1 MSRLNRRQA
10 AIRAAFAFFLALCAA
25 AAPRAQADAIKIGIV
40 KVPASG
46 AIFIAQEK
54 GYFAAEGIPAQLV
67 FFGSGQPI
75 AVAATSGDLDF
86 GATAISAGFYSL
98 AGQGA
103 LRIISAAAED
113 VPHFESQAF
122 LVSNAAYA
130 AGFKSLKDFPGHS
143 FALSQIGSSA
153 QYALGLIAD
162 KYGFPLS
169 SVRVLPMQ
177 SISNAVTAVAG
188 GRADITLNSAT
199 AELAAVE
206 HGSARILGYLGD
218 EKSYQFG
225 VVFTATATANQRP
238 DIVARFLRAY
248 RKGARDYHDA
258 FAGPNGERR
267 DGPTAAA
274 ILAILAKYVT
284 VPPGQLAG
292 AVSYIDADA
301 RLDVPDILHQVAWY
315 KSQNLLKADIDA
327 NALIDRRYV
336 VALPTH

>member
-1 MSRLNRRQA
+1 M
-10 AIRAAFAFFLALCAA
+10 AAFVILAACAA
-25 AAPRAQADAIKIGIV
+25 ASSGADADPIKIGTV

-54 GYFAAEGIPAQLV
+54 GYFAAEGVPAQLV
-67 FFGSGQPI
+67 FFDAGQPI
-75 AVAATSGDLDF
+75 AVAATSGGVDF

-103 LRIISAAAED
+103 LRIIAAAAED

-122 LVSNAAYA
+122 LVSNAAYD
-130 AGFKSLKDFPGHS
+130 AGFKSLKAFPGHS
-143 FALSQIGSSA
+143 YALSQIGSPA

-162 KYGFPLS
+162 KYGFAVGAVRILPL
-169 SVRVLPMQ
+169 Q
-177 SISNAVTAVAG
+177 SISNAVTAVEG

-206 HGSARILGYLGD
+206 RGHARILAYLGD

-225 VVFTATATANQRP
+225 VVFTATSTANDRP
-238 DIVARFLRAY
+238 DVVARFLRAY

-258 FAGPNGERR
+258 FAGPNGERT
-267 DGPTAAA
+267 DGPTAASV
-274 ILAILAKYVT
+274 LDILAKYVT
-284 VPPGQLAG
+284 VPRDQLAA

-301 RLDVPDILHQVAWY
+301 RLDVRDVRHQIAWY
-315 KSQNLLKADIDA
+315 QSQNLLKPDIDA
-327 NALIDRRYV
+327 EALIDRRYV
-336 VALPTH
+336 VALPTK

>member
-1 MSRLNRRQA
+1 MSSLTHRRA
-10 AIRAAFAFFLALCAA
+10 AIRKAGIVLLAACALATSSAN
-25 AAPRAQADAIKIGIV
+25 ADAIKIGTV

-54 GYFAAEGIPAQLV
+54 GYFAAEGIPADLV

-75 AVAATSGDLDF
+75 AVAAASGDVDF

-98 AGQGA
+98 AGQGV
-103 LRIISAAAED
+103 LRIIAAAAED

-122 LVSNAAYA
+122 LVSNAAYD

-143 FALSQIGSSA
+143 FALSQSGSSA

-162 KYGFPLS
+162 KYGFALSTVRILPL
-169 SVRVLPMQ
+169 Q
-177 SISNAVTAVAG
+177 SITNAMTAVAG

-199 AELAAVE
+199 AELAAVQR
-206 HGSARILGYLGD
+206 GGARILGYLGD

-225 VVFTATATANQRP
+225 VVFTATATANDRP
-238 DIVARFLRAY
+238 NIVARFLRAY

-258 FAGPNGERR
+258 FASANGDRT

-274 ILAILAKYVT
+274 ILGILAKYVT
-284 VPPGQLAG
+284 VPPDQLA
-292 AVSYIDADA
+292 ASVSYIDADA
-301 RLDVPDILHQVAWY
+301 RLDVQDVLHQVAWY
-315 KSQNLLKADIDA
+315 KAQNLLKADIDA
-327 NALIDRRYV
+327 KALIDRRYV
-336 VALPTH
+336 VALPPR

>member
-1 MSRLNRRQA
+1 MSRLKRC
-10 AIRAAFAFFLALCAA
+10 IFLFALCVAA
-25 AAPRAQADAIKIGIV
+25 AARADAEAIKIGIV

-46 AIFIAQEK
+46 AIFIAQEQ
-54 GYFAAEGIPAQLV
+54 GYFAAEGVPAQLV
-67 FFGSGQPI
+67 FFDSGQPI
-75 AVAATSGDLDF
+75 AVAATSGALDF

-103 LRIISAAAED
+103 LRIIAAAAED

-122 LVSNAAYA
+122 LVSNAAYD
-130 AGFKSLKDFPGHS
+130 AGFKSLKDFPGHT

-162 KYGFPLS
+162 KYGFALDT
-169 SVRVLPMQ
+169 VRILPMQ

-199 AELAAVE
+199 AELAAVQ
-206 HGSARILGYLGD
+206 HGGARILGYLGD

-238 DIVARFLRAY
+238 DLVARFLRAY

-258 FAGPNGERR
+258 FAGPNGERT

-274 ILAILAKYVT
+274 MLAILAKYVT
-284 VPPGQLAG
+284 VPPGQLAS

-301 RLDVPDILHQVAWY
+301 RLDVADILHQVAWY
-315 KSQNLLKADIDA
+315 KSQNLLKAGIDGD
-327 NALIDRRYV
+327 ALIDRRYV
-336 VALPTH
+336 IALPPP

>member
-1 MSRLNRRQA
+1 MSCLNLRLITAVVVLA
-10 AIRAAFAFFLALCAA
+10 ACALGACGA
-25 AAPRAQADAIKIGIV
+25 RADAIKIGVV

-54 GYFAAEGIPAQLV
+54 GYFAAEGIPAQLL

-103 LRIISAAAED
+103 LRIIAAAAED

-122 LVSNAAYA
+122 LVSNAAYD

-162 KYGFPLS
+162 KYGFALSAVRILPL
-169 SVRVLPMQ
+169 Q
-177 SISNAVTAVAG
+177 SIANAVTAVSG
-188 GRADITLNSAT
+188 GRADSTLNSAT
-199 AELAAVE
+199 AELAAVK
-206 HGSARILGYLGD
+206 GGAARILAYLGD

-225 VVFTATATANQRP
+225 VVFTATATADHRP
-238 DIVARFLRAY
+238 DIVTRFLRAY

-258 FAGPNGERR
+258 FAGPDGSRT

-284 VPPGQLAG
+284 VPRDERAG

-301 RLDVPDILHQVAWY
+301 RLDVPDVVHQVAWY
-315 KSQNLLKADIDA
+315 ESQNLLKGGIDA
-327 NALIDRRYV
+327 VALIDRRYV
-336 VALPTH
+336 VALPPR

>member
-1 MSRLNRRQA
+1 MSSLNPIA
-10 AIRAAFAFFLALCAA
+10 AILLLAIGALAS
-25 AAPRAQADAIKIGIV
+25 PTVRADAIKIGTV

-46 AIFIAQEK
+46 AIYIAQEK

-67 FFGSGQPI
+67 YFDSGQPI

-103 LRIISAAAED
+103 LRIIAAAAED

-122 LVSNAAYA
+122 LVSNAAYD

-153 QYALGLIAD
+153 QYALGLIAE
-162 KYGFPLS
+162 KYGFALSTVRILPL
-169 SVRVLPMQ
+169 Q
-177 SISNAVTAVAG
+177 SISNAVSAVAG

-199 AELAAVE
+199 AELAVVE
-206 HGSARILGYLGD
+206 RGSARILGYLGD

-225 VVFTATATANQRP
+225 VVFTATATANDRP

-248 RKGARDYHDA
+248 RRGARDYHDA
-258 FAGPNGERR
+258 FAGADGERR

-284 VPPGQLAG
+284 VRPDQLAA
-292 AVSYIDADA
+292 AVSYIDADT
-301 RLDVPDILHQVAWY
+301 RLDVADVLHQVAWY
-315 KSQNLLKADIDA
+315 NSQNLLKANIDA
-327 NALIDRRYV
+327 DALIDRRYV
-336 VALPTH
+336 VALPPR